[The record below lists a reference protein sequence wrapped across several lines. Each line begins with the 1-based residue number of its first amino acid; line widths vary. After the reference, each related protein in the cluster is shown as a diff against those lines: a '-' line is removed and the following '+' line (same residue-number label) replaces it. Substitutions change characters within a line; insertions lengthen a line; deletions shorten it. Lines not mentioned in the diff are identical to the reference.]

1 MQELIPTVSAH
12 PFNNCPNTIYQGTN
26 LKNYESEGLLLQR
39 A

>member
-12 PFNNCPNTIYQGTN
+12 PFNNSPNTIYQGTS
-26 LKNYESEGLLLQR
+26 LENYESKGLLLQR